1 MSVLLVV
8 SAMLALGLYGVLT
21 RSDVVAILGS
31 VEIVIGA
38 GLVLMTGLGAWSAGN
53 GVHSVHG
60 VALLFVVLAA
70 AEAAV
75 GLALLV
81 AVSRRMRTTRI
92 DEMTEV
98 KG

>member
-1 MSVLLVV
+1 MSPVIVAAALFSAGVYVVLSRRDVVGILVGIETMMAGVLVVLVVLGARSAEGAQVHAIALLV
-8 SAMLALGLYGVLT
+8 L
-21 RSDVVAILGS
+21 
-31 VEIVIGA
+31 
-38 GLVLMTGLGAWSAGN
+38 
-53 GVHSVHG
+53 
-60 VALLFVVLAA
+60 VLAA

-81 AVSRRMRTTRI
+81 AGARRMATTRI